1 MYMSNKTFSI
11 LIGTALVIIGAYI
24 GCLTTFTFIPWPKYI
39 KPITTDTIIDN
50 GDIWYS
56 IGDSTNKIEWRHI
69 RNSNDSMAIV
79 HIHQGDSLYTWIGK
93 PCNCY

>member
-1 MYMSNKTFSI
+1 MKEI
-11 LIGTALVIIGAYI
+11 LYGISAGALFFLGLILGINI
-24 GCLTTFTFIPWPKYI
+24 NHKYI
-39 KPITTDTIIDN
+39 VKPIINITNTTDTIIDN

-69 RNSNDSMAIV
+69 KNSNDSMSVI
-79 HIHQGDSLYTWIGK
+79 HIHQGDSLFTWIGK